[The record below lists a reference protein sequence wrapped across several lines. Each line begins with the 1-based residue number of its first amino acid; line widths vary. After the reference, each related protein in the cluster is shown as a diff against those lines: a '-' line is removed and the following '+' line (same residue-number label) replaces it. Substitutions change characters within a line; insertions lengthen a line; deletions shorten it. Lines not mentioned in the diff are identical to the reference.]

1 MKRMINPALLV
12 MAAGIGSR
20 YGGLKQLDGF
30 GPSGEKI
37 IDYTIY
43 DAIRCGFG
51 KIVFIIRRD
60 MEETFRA
67 TILERWRPFP
77 MTLVFQEL
85 DALPAGFTAPQ
96 GRQKP
101 WGTAHAV
108 LTAAPV
114 IREPF
119 AAVNADDFYGRD
131 ALKKVRVFL
140 SLSAGIQEY
149 CLVGYRLKNTVS
161 EFGSVARGVCEIDGH
176 GFLSHVTER
185 TKIFKSD
192 AGISFQEGSRIVGLS
207 GDTLVSMNLWG
218 FGPSFFDH
226 LNASFRS
233 FLERSAD
240 DLKAEFFL
248 PTVVDSL
255 IQAGKARVT
264 VLSTDSKWFGITYQE
279 DRPAVEKIIRGLVA
293 DGIYPKR
300 LWHAA

>member
-1 MKRMINPALLV
+1 MKPALLV

-43 DAIRCGFG
+43 DAIRSGFG
-51 KIVFIIRRD
+51 KIVFIIRRE
-60 MEETFRA
+60 MEDAFREA
-67 TILERWRPFP
+67 VIDRWRPCP
-77 MTLVFQEL
+77 AVLVFQEL
-85 DALPAGFTAPQ
+85 DALPAGFTVPE

-131 ALKKVRVFL
+131 ALKKVHDFL
-140 SLSAGIQEY
+140 SRSAGEEEY

-161 EFGSVARGVCEIDGH
+161 DFGYVARGVCEVDSR
-176 GFLSHVTER
+176 GFLARITER
-185 TKIFKSD
+185 TKIVKSD
-192 AGISFQEGSRIVGLS
+192 GGISFQEGIRTVGLS

-218 FGPSFFDH
+218 FRPSFFDH
-226 LNASFRS
+226 LNASFRL
-233 FLERSAD
+233 FLEKRVD

-255 IQAGKARVT
+255 IQSGKARVT
-264 VLSTDSKWFGITYQE
+264 VLSTDSRWFGITYQE
-279 DRPAVEKIIRGLVA
+279 DRPAVEKSIRRLVA
-293 DGIYPKR
+293 DGIYPDR
-300 LWHAA
+300 LWQAA

>member
-1 MKRMINPALLV
+1 MKPALLV

-20 YGGLKQLDGF
+20 YGGMKQLDGF

-51 KIVFIIRRD
+51 KIVFVIRRD
-60 MEETFRA
+60 MEAAFRGS
-67 TILERWRPFP
+67 IVERWRPFP
-77 MTLVFQEL
+77 MILVFQEH

-108 LTAAPV
+108 LTAAPA

-131 ALKKVRVFL
+131 ALEKVHDFL
-140 SLSAGIQEY
+140 MRPASGEEY

-161 EFGSVARGVCEIDGH
+161 DFGSVARGICELDGRR
-176 GFLSHVTER
+176 FLSRITER
-185 TKIFKSD
+185 TKIFKSGG
-192 AGISFQEGSRIVGLS
+192 GISFQEGNRTAGLS

-218 FGPSFFDH
+218 FIPSVFNH
-226 LNASFRS
+226 IKASFHS

-240 DLKAEFFL
+240 DSNAEFFL

-264 VLSTDSKWFGITYQE
+264 VLSTDSRWFGITYQE
-279 DRPAVEKIIRGLVA
+279 DRPSVEKDIRRLVA
-293 DGIYPKR
+293 GGIYPDR
-300 LWHAA
+300 LWQAA